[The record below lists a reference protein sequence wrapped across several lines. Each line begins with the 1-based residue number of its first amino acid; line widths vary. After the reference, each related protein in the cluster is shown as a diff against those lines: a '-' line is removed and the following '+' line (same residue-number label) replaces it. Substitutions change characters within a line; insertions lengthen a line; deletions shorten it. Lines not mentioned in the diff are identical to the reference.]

1 MLTKSSSDGST
12 DPSRLDSRLRKKQNA
27 EKLEVE
33 KNTLSGEKQ
42 ALEAAIAHLQDTLQQ
57 EQQQRMHEHQEFQ
70 AYVQQLTYERDEAIR
85 TKTLETAD
93 LRRKNNLLQ
102 DTLRDM
108 ERQLSVRAYANDS
121 DNFSS
126 DFNSF
131 KALDLEDNWDD
142 GFSLINSDDLKMD
155 QDDALQ
161 RQATPRPPTS
171 ATQSSSTPATKS
183 DVKIDAAFSWE
194 TFYMCLLS
202 GAFIMSQAGSKAAS
216 ASTSVAIAPPTMPS
230 MSDEYRAEAGNVLQ
244 AVLATNPDTTHEVLP
259 CRPAHPTSASDFPH
273 TMSDHHDTGL
283 SPGHH
288 DSSLNTLHTALTT
301 PSRHQ
306 QLQASFSLSA
316 EAYDHISSPDLGFDS
331 PVNNANSDKA
341 VVENKPT
348 SLQRLFAEMQAE
360 RDQTDKMTGLGSK
373 ARERSVLLDYVP
385 EKVLRDFREMIARLP

>member
-1 MLTKSSSDGST
+1 
-12 DPSRLDSRLRKKQNA
+12 
-27 EKLEVE
+27 VE

-108 ERQLSVRAYANDS
+108 ERQLNAQAYANDS

-131 KALDLEDNWDD
+131 KALDIEDNWDD
-142 GFSLINSDDLKMD
+142 GFSLINSEDLKMD
-155 QDDALQ
+155 QDEALQ
-161 RQATPRPPTS
+161 RQATPRPPTTS
-171 ATQSSSTPATKS
+171 NQSSSTPATKS
-183 DVKIDAAFSWE
+183 EVKVDAAFSWE

-259 CRPAHPTSASDFPH
+259 SRPAHPTSASDFRH
-273 TMSDHHDTGL
+273 ATSDHHDAQL

-288 DSSLNTLHTALTT
+288 DSALNTLHTALTT

-316 EAYDHISSPDLGFDS
+316 EAYNHISSPDLGFDS
-331 PVNNANSDKA
+331 SIHNANTASKKEVIDS
-341 VVENKPT
+341 KPT
-348 SLQRLFAEMQAE
+348 SLQQLFADMQAE
-360 RDQTDKMTGLGSK
+360 RDQAEKLTGLGSK
-373 ARERSVLLDYVP
+373 ARERSVLLDRVP
-385 EKVLRDFREMIARLP
+385 EKVLRDFREMIARVE